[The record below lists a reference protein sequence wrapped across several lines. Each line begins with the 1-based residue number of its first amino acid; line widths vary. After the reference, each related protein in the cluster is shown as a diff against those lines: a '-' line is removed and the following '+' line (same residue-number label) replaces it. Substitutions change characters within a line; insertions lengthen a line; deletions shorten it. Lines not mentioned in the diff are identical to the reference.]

1 MLKSGKNNRHS
12 TWKSLYICVDG
23 LHKADVPCYAV
34 QAEANI
40 TVEHD

>member
-1 MLKSGKNNRHS
+1 MLKSCKNNRHF
-12 TWKSLYICVDG
+12 TWKSPYICVDG
-23 LHKADVPCYAV
+23 LHKGDVPCSAV